1 MFENYSCQLFER
13 WFVDISFEYQIQSL
27 DYFSATG
34 RYSVPFLLPGVS
46 FVPVLSVA
54 LSAVEVSSKK
64 ERQEFLCK
72 VVTYFPPSIQTYLY
86 TIHLFSYKIFDNED
100 VDSTSFCVGCV
111 SFICA

>member
-1 MFENYSCQLFER
+1 MSENYSCQLFER

-54 LSAVEVSSKK
+54 LSAVEVS
-64 ERQEFLCK
+64 R
-72 VVTYFPPSIQTYLY
+72 SIKQKRKARIPLQGRYVFSSLNPTLS
-86 TIHLFSYKIFDNED
+86 IHNSPIF
-100 VDSTSFCVGCV
+100 V
-111 SFICA
+111 